1 MVKDIKRNRLL
12 FELDTQLGV
21 LYRKEYNNLGISC
34 YFKNANEPSYIHITH
49 NEKIIRVKYT
59 ITSVNLPLDVLLKHI
74 LIFTGHHNYTIEW
87 M

>member
-12 FELDTQLGV
+12 LKLDTHLEV
-21 LYRKEYNNLGISC
+21 LHRRDYTNLGISN
-34 YFKNANEPSYIHITH
+34 YFKNVNEQAYIHISH
-49 NEKIIRVKYT
+49 YEKRIRVKYT
-59 ITSVNLPLDVLLKHI
+59 ITSVNLPLDVILKHI